1 MSSVRSINYTGKD
14 FNSFKEQLIEFAK
27 NYFPD
32 SYSDFTVPSPGT
44 MFLEMAAYVGDILS
58 FYQDIQVQETFIQY
72 AKNPAN
78 LYAIAYI
85 LGYRPKVTTVSET
98 ELEFRQIVP
107 AVKEEY
113 EEEVSGSIIL
123 KKKFHPDWEKLYKVE
138 EYSDFKCS
146 VQAETGF
153 LLRDAVDFSFSS
165 SYDPTEIYIGG
176 LDANDDPLYYE
187 FYKKGKVFSGE
198 IRETTFTFG
207 SYKKFQTV
215 ELEDSNIVTII
226 KIENTETGEIWT
238 EVPFLGQDT
247 VFEEERVE
255 DREKA
260 LKDGTAY
267 NLRLRKVDR
276 RFTTR
281 FNTKGNLVIQ
291 FGAGVYA
298 EDSDEEN
305 FLPNPISLQAGTQE
319 FIDQYDLA
327 YDPSNFLFSKSYGL
341 APTNCTLKITYIVGG
356 GLSANV
362 PADAITEY
370 NLLRLANTVTGQSVD
385 LSDLTVELDDG
396 SDAGIV
402 LDGLVWTNH
411 KPAVGGRSGDSLEEI
426 RENSLRSF
434 AEQKRI
440 VTLKDYNVRALSMPQ
455 KFGSICKVFAANE
468 PLTNVDLS
476 ALARNPLAIT
486 LYVLSQD
493 VEGHLVPT
501 SDTIKENLRTY
512 MSQYMMITDAI
523 DIKDAYV
530 INIGFNYDV
539 ILRPGVQTRDVLLA
553 CNLAIQDYMKTE
565 KRYINEPINLADIY
579 TLLDTVEGVQT
590 VKNIAVVNLT
600 RHQGEGYSEF
610 IYDIPTALRNN
621 IIYPSYDPCIFEL
634 RYPEKDILGRAVTL

>member
-1 MSSVRSINYTGKD
+1 VSSIRSINYTGKD
-14 FNSFKEQLIEFAK
+14 FSSFKEQLIEFAK

-44 MFLEMAAYVGDILS
+44 MFMEMAAYVGDILS

-78 LYAIAYI
+78 LYAMAYM
-85 LGYRPKVTTVSET
+85 LGYRPKITTVAET

-107 AVKEEY
+107 ASKSIDDKGR
-113 EEEVSGSIIL
+113 EVYQ
-123 KKKFHPDWEKLYKVE
+123 PDWSKLYKVE
-138 EYSDFKCS
+138 EYSNFRCS
-146 VQAETGF
+146 LQATTGF
-153 LLRDAVDFSFSS
+153 LLRDDVDFSFSS
-165 SYDPTEIYIGG
+165 SYDPTDIYVGA
-176 LDANDDPLYYE
+176 LDEEGNPLYYE

-198 IRETTFTFG
+198 LRETTFNFG
-207 SYKKFQTV
+207 TYKKFQTV
-215 ELEDSNIVTII
+215 ELKDTNIVTIV
-226 KIENTETGEIWT
+226 KVENVETGEIWT

-255 DREKA
+255 NREEA

-281 FNTKGNLVIQ
+281 FNTKGNLVLQ

-305 FLPNPISLQAGTQE
+305 FLPNPISLEAGTQD
-319 FIDQYDLA
+319 FVDQYDLA

-341 APTNCTLKITYIVGG
+341 APTNCTLKVTYIVGG

-362 PADAITEY
+362 PANSITEY
-370 NLLRLANTVTGQSVD
+370 NMLRLANTATGVTVP
-385 LSDLTVELDDG
+385 LEDLTVEIDDG
-396 SDAGIV
+396 SDS
-402 LDGLVWTNH
+402 GLVLEGLVFNNP
-411 KPAVGGRSGDSLEEI
+411 KPAVGGRSGDTVEEI

-440 VTLKDYNVRALSMPQ
+440 VTLKDFNVRALSMPQ
-455 KFGSICKVFAANE
+455 KFGAISKVFAANE
-468 PLTNVDLS
+468 PLTNVTLS

-493 VEGHLVPT
+493 IEGHLTYASNIV
-501 SDTIKENLRTY
+501 KENLRTY
-512 MSQYMMITDAI
+512 LSQYMMITDAL

-530 INIGFNYDV
+530 INIGITYDIV
-539 ILRPGVQTRDVLLA
+539 LRPGVQTRDVLLK
-553 CNLAIQDYMKTE
+553 CNEAIQDYMKIE
-565 KRYINEPINLADIY
+565 KRSINEPLNLSDLY
-579 TLLDTVEGVQT
+579 TLLDTVDGVQT
-590 VKNIAVVNLT
+590 VKNITVANLT
-600 RHQGEGYSEF
+600 KRNDDKDSGRTYGTHS
-610 IYDIPTALRNN
+610 YDIPTATRNN
-621 IIYPSYDPCIFEL
+621 VIYPSYDPCIFEVK
-634 RYPEKDILGRAVTL
+634 YPNQDILGRAVTL

>member
-1 MSSVRSINYTGKD
+1 MSSIRSINYTGKD

-78 LYAIAYI
+78 LYAIAYM

-107 AVKEEY
+107 ASESVNDEGEKVY
-113 EEEVSGSIIL
+113 Q
-123 KKKFHPDWEKLYKVE
+123 PDWSKLYKVE
-138 EYSDFKCS
+138 EYSNFRCS
-146 VQAETGF
+146 LQSNTDF

-165 SYDPTEIYIGG
+165 SYDPTEIYIGALSSEG
-176 LDANDDPLYYE
+176 NPLYYE

-198 IRETTFTFG
+198 LRETTFNFG
-207 SYKKFQTV
+207 AYKKYQTV
-215 ELEDSNIVTII
+215 ELKDTNIVTIV
-226 KIENTETGEIWT
+226 KVENVETGEVWT

-247 VFEEERVE
+247 VFEEERLE
-255 DREKA
+255 NREKA

-267 NLRLRKVDR
+267 SLRLKKVDR

-281 FNTKGNLVIQ
+281 FNTKGNLVLQ

-305 FLPNPISLQAGTQE
+305 FLPNPISLQPGTQD
-319 FIDQYDLA
+319 FVDQYDLA

-341 APTNCTLKITYIVGG
+341 APTNCTLKVTYIVGG

-362 PADAITEY
+362 PANSITEY
-370 NLLRLANTVTGQSVD
+370 NLLRLSNTETGVTVP
-385 LSDLTVELDDG
+385 LENLTVEINDG
-396 SDAGIV
+396 SDSGLV
-402 LDGLVWTNH
+402 LDGLVFTNP
-411 KPAVGGRSGDSLEEI
+411 KPAVGGRSGDTSEEI

-434 AEQKRI
+434 AEQKRV

-455 KFGSICKVFAANE
+455 KFGTISKVFAANE
-468 PLTNVDLS
+468 PLTNVNLS
-476 ALARNPLAIT
+476 ALVRNPLAIT

-493 VEGHLVPT
+493 IEGHLT
-501 SDTIKENLRTY
+501 EASDLIKDNLRTY
-512 MSQYMMITDAI
+512 LSQYMMITDAV

-530 INIGFNYDV
+530 INVGFNYDIV
-539 ILRPGVQTRDVLLA
+539 LRPGVQTRDVLLE
-553 CNLAIQDYMKTE
+553 CNRAIQDYMKIE
-565 KRYINEPINLADIY
+565 KRHINEPLNLSDMYA
-579 TLLDTVEGVQT
+579 LLDTIEGVQT
-590 VKNIAVVNLT
+590 VKNIKVSNLAG
-600 RHQGEGYSEF
+600 RIGDKEYSPF
-610 IYDIPTALRNN
+610 SYDIPTATRNN
-621 IIYPSYDPCIFEL
+621 VIYPSYDPCIFEL
-634 RYPEKDILGRAVTL
+634 KYPDIDILGRAVTL

>member
-1 MSSVRSINYTGKD
+1 MSSIRSINYTGKD
-14 FNSFKEQLIEFAK
+14 FSSFKEQLLEFAK

-44 MFLEMAAYVGDILS
+44 MFMEMAAYVGDILS

-78 LYAIAYI
+78 LYAMAYM
-85 LGYRPKVTTVSET
+85 LGYRPKTTTVSET

-107 AVKEEY
+107 AVKTVTEKGEEKY
-113 EEEVSGSIIL
+113 E
-123 KKKFHPDWEKLYKVE
+123 PDWSRLYRVE
-138 EYSDFKCS
+138 EYSNFRCTL
-146 VQAETGF
+146 QAPTGF

-165 SYDPTEIYIGG
+165 SYDPTEIYIGD
-176 LDANDDPLYYE
+176 LDEKGNPLYYE
-187 FYKKGKVFSGE
+187 LYKKGKVFSGE
-198 IRETTFTFG
+198 LREATFEFG
-207 SYKKFQTV
+207 TYKKYQTV
-215 ELEDSNIVTII
+215 ELKDANIVTIV
-226 KIENTETGEIWT
+226 KVENIETGEVWT

-247 VFEEERVE
+247 VFEEEQLE

-260 LKDGTAY
+260 LKEGTAY

-281 FNTKGNLVIQ
+281 FNSKGNLVLQ

-305 FLPNPISLQAGTQE
+305 FLPNPISLEPGTQD

-341 APTNCTLKITYIVGG
+341 APTNCTLKVTYIVGG
-356 GLSANV
+356 GLSSNV
-362 PADAITEY
+362 PANSITKY
-370 NLLRLANTVTGQSVD
+370 NLLKLSNTETGVAVSLED
-385 LSDLTVELDDG
+385 LVVEIDDG
-396 SDAGIV
+396 SPTGRK
-402 LDGLVWTNH
+402 LDGLVFTNP
-411 KPAVGGRSGDSLEEI
+411 KPAVGGRNGDTPEEI

-440 VTLKDYNVRALSMPQ
+440 VTLKDFNVRALSMPQ
-455 KFGSICKVFAANE
+455 KFGSIAKVFAANE

-476 ALARNPLAIT
+476 SLSRNPLAIT

-493 VEGHLVPT
+493 LEGHLKET
-501 SDTIKENLRTY
+501 SETIKENLRTY
-512 MSQYMMITDAI
+512 LSQYMMITDAL

-530 INIGFNYDV
+530 INIGINYDV
-539 ILRPGVQTRDVLLA
+539 VLRPGVQTREVLLK
-553 CNLAIQDYMKTE
+553 CNEAIQSYMKTE
-565 KRYINEPINLADIY
+565 KRHINEPLNLSDLY

-590 VKNIAVVNLT
+590 VKNISVVNLT
-600 RHQGEGYSEF
+600 EKQGEGYSPYS
-610 IYDIPTALRNN
+610 YDIPTALRNN
-621 IIYPSYDPCIFEL
+621 VIYPSYDPCIFEL
-634 RYPEKDILGRAVTL
+634 KYPDRDILGRAVTL

>member
-1 MSSVRSINYTGKD
+1 MSSIRSINYTGKD
-14 FNSFKEQLIEFAK
+14 FSAFKEQLIEFAK

-44 MFLEMAAYVGDILS
+44 MFVEMAAYVGDILS

-78 LYAIAYI
+78 LYAMAYM

-107 AVKEEY
+107 ASKSIDDEGKEVY
-113 EEEVSGSIIL
+113 Q
-123 KKKFHPDWEKLYKVE
+123 PDWSKLYKVE

-146 VQAETGF
+146 LQSNTGF
-153 LLRDAVDFSFSS
+153 LLRDTVDFSFSS
-165 SYDPTEIYIGG
+165 SYDPTRIFVGALNEEGK
-176 LDANDDPLYYE
+176 PLYYE
-187 FYKKGKVFSGE
+187 FYKTGKVFSGE
-198 IRETTFTFG
+198 IRETTFNFG

-215 ELEDSNIVTII
+215 ELKDTDIVTII
-226 KIENTETGEIWT
+226 KVENTETGEIWT

-247 VFEEERVE
+247 VFEEERIE
-255 DREKA
+255 DRENA

-298 EDSDEEN
+298 EDSDEEH
-305 FLPNPISLQAGTQE
+305 FLPNPISLEPSTQE
-319 FIDQYDLA
+319 FVDQYDLA

-341 APTNCTLKITYIVGG
+341 APTNCTLKVTYVVGG
-356 GLSANV
+356 GLSSNV
-362 PADAITEY
+362 PANSITQY
-370 NLLRLANTVTGQSVD
+370 NLLRLANTATGVTVP
-385 LSDLTVELDDG
+385 LEDLTVEIDDG
-396 SDAGIV
+396 SDRGLV
-402 LDGLVWTNH
+402 LDGLVFTNP
-411 KPAVGGRSGDSLEEI
+411 KPAVGGRSGDTLEEI

-455 KFGSICKVFAANE
+455 KFGTISKVFAANE

-476 ALARNPLAIT
+476 VLARNPLAIT

-493 VEGHLVPT
+493 IEGHLT
-501 SDTIKENLRTY
+501 TASDLVKRNLRTY
-512 MSQYMMITDAI
+512 LSQYMMITDAL
-523 DIKDAYV
+523 DIKDAYP
-530 INIGFNYDV
+530 INVGFNYDIV
-539 ILRPGVQTRDVLLA
+539 LRPGFQTRDVLLK
-553 CNLAIQDYMKTE
+553 CNEAIQNYMKIE
-565 KRYINEPINLADIY
+565 KRAINEPLNLSDIY
-579 TLLDTVEGVQT
+579 TLLDTVDGVQT
-590 VKNIAVVNLT
+590 VKNVSVVNLT
-600 RHQGEGYSEF
+600 RKNNDEDSGRKYSEYS
-610 IYDIPTALRNN
+610 YDIPTALRNN
-621 IIYPSYDPCIFEL
+621 IIYPSYDPCIFEVK
-634 RYPEKDILGRAVTL
+634 YPDQDILGRAVTL